1 MEGHS
6 SHPKISLCVSSE
18 DYFSEMV
25 DVALDERKVKAAL
38 PVKNYLVELLQFYL
52 DARNLFEEEVVDE
65 SGRRKPQ
72 TLAELYLTAHQLEF
86 SSKVEMLKKM
96 ADRSLY
102 ISGFF
107 SDSLQRKI
115 IDVDYYVEMGRSAY
129 GSLAHCTREDTK
141 ASIYKTFAQR
151 FGDFVDVLSH
161 FSQKARL
168 QSNQNILRLYDRYLR
183 TGSALDREKLIE
195 MGIPTSKQDKKRKP
209 TLI

>member
-1 MEGHS
+1 MEGHG
-6 SHPKISLCVSSE
+6 SHPKIALCVSSE

-72 TLAELYLTAHQLEF
+72 TLAELYLTAHQLEL

-115 IDVDYYVEMGRSAY
+115 VDVDYYVEMGRSAY
-129 GSLAHCTREDTK
+129 GSLAHCTREDSK
-141 ASIYKTFAQR
+141 ANIYKTFAQR

-161 FSQKARL
+161 FSQKASL

-183 TGSALDREKLIE
+183 TGSALDREKLTE
-195 MGIPTSKQDKKRKP
+195 MGIPTSKQEKKRKP
-209 TLI
+209 TLT

>member
-1 MEGHS
+1 MEGHG
-6 SHPKISLCVSSE
+6 SHPKISLFVSSE

-52 DARNLFEEEVVDE
+52 EARNLFEEESVDE
-65 SGRRKPQ
+65 SGRRRPQ
-72 TLAELYLTAHQLEF
+72 TLAELYLTAHQSEF
-86 SSKVEMLKKM
+86 PQKVEMLKKM

-115 IDVDYYVEMGRSAY
+115 VDVDYYVEMGRSAY
-129 GSLAHCTREDTK
+129 GSLAHCARGDSK
-141 ASIYKTFAQR
+141 VQIYKTFAQR

-161 FSQKARL
+161 FSQKAQL

-183 TGSALDREKLIE
+183 TGSALDREKLTE
-195 MGIPTSKQDKKRKP
+195 MGIPISRQDQKRKP
-209 TLI
+209 SLT